1 MGNSPCARPD
11 GEVQTTGFEEAA
23 PDKIDGEE
31 AIAPH
36 LVFKAS
42 EDANAWDRNGSSPS
56 TQTSWGSCCA
66 VPTSAD
72 GEIQEK
78 GDIGDD
84 CEIISELTHT
94 VPYGC
99 KPGSDELSLC
109 KQQPVAKSHW
119 DSRRPIIMALCM
131 ILISV
136 ASAFFDALLEPDVDG
151 PTFVSFLKYGSIP
164 IIAAVIGYG
173 TNVVALL
180 MMFYPIDFIGFFPD
194 AKIGCG
200 LDLPLF
206 GWQGVIPMK
215 AREMAEITVDL
226 MTQKL
231 IKIDE
236 IFGRLK
242 PWRVGKEVADVMPEV
257 VAEVMSKAGRT
268 KIPRTWEHM
277 PAGVRD
283 QLTQSVIAEAPA
295 LMSRFIADLQK
306 NIYSCFD
313 LKHCVVKLLVENKH
327 ILNDIF
333 LTCGETEFEF
343 IRNSG
348 FYLGYMFGIL
358 QMLIWLFV
366 KSWWILPLCGV
377 FVGYFTNVVALK
389 AIFLPV
395 EPKKLL
401 GGRLTVQGLFLTRQV
416 EVSKLYA
423 KSVSTELLTAKNL
436 MQALIEGPR
445 NEAMMQLVDKHV
457 SDCMEDKA
465 KFYKPAFLLTM
476 GAEVWID
483 FRTGVCEEFRL
494 KLPVLFATI
503 EDYAQHAMNLEETL
517 RCRLINLSATDFER
531 LLHAVFEQDEIKL
544 ILVGAIL
551 GAIVGFLQAIVQT
564 PEQLGITLPW

>member
-1 MGNSPCARPD
+1 M
-11 GEVQTTGFEEAA
+11 
-23 PDKIDGEE
+23 
-31 AIAPH
+31 
-36 LVFKAS
+36 AS
-42 EDANAWDRNGSSPS
+42 FM
-56 TQTSWGSCCA
+56 T
-66 VPTSAD
+66 
-72 GEIQEK
+72 
-78 GDIGDD
+78 
-84 CEIISELTHT
+84 LT
-94 VPYGC
+94 
-99 KPGSDELSLC
+99 
-109 KQQPVAKSHW
+109 
-119 DSRRPIIMALCM
+119 
-131 ILISV
+131 SV
-136 ASAFFDALLEPDVDG
+136 ASSFFDALLESNIDG
-151 PTFVSFLKYGSIP
+151 PTFVSFVRYGSIP
-164 IIAAVIGYG
+164 IIAAIIGYG

-180 MMFYPIDFIGFFPD
+180 MMFYPLDFIGFFPD

-215 AREMAEITVDL
+215 AQEMAEITVDL

-231 IKIDE
+231 IKVDE

-242 PWRVGKEVADVMPEV
+242 PWRVGKEVAGVMPEV
-257 VAEVMSKAGRT
+257 VADVMSKAGRT
-268 KIPRTWEHM
+268 KIPKTWEHM

-283 QLTQSVIAEAPA
+283 QLTQSVILEAPA

-306 NIYSCFD
+306 NIDSCLD
-313 LKHCVVKLLVENKH
+313 LKHCVVKLLVENKQ
-327 ILNDIF
+327 ILNEIF

-348 FYLGYMFGIL
+348 FYLGYMFGVL
-358 QMLIWLFV
+358 QMLIWLVV

-389 AIFLPV
+389 VIFLPV
-395 EPKKLL
+395 EPKTML
-401 GGRLTVQGLFLTRQV
+401 GGHLTVQGLFLTRQV

-423 KSVSTELLTAKNL
+423 KSVSNDLLTARNL

-457 SDCMEDKA
+457 SNCMEDQT

-483 FRTGVCEEFRL
+483 FRTRVCEEFRL
-494 KLPVLFATI
+494 KLPALFATI
-503 EDYAQHAMNLEETL
+503 EDYAQQAMNLEETL
-517 RCRLINLSATDFER
+517 RCRLINLSATEFER

-551 GAIVGFLQAIVQT
+551 GAIVGFLQAVVQT